1 MSLNR
6 LNALVYLAVAVVVA
20 PIVDFWHVGI
30 YGSVRVLAVADGGVV
45 VGGLIP
51 GAVAPPEAGPVTPP
65 VAVQVDAPQAEG
77 GPGCIWADRR
87 GFGILHGLM
96 AGVGSFRG
104 TGKEQDER
112 EHGRGVA

>member
-6 LNALVYLAVAVVVA
+6 LHALIYLTVAVVVA
-20 PIVDFWHVGI
+20 PVVDLRHVGI
-30 YGSVRVLAVADGGVV
+30 YASVGILAVADGGIV

-51 GAVAPPEAGPVTPP
+51 GAVAPPDAGPVSPP
-65 VAVQVDAPQAEG
+65 VAVQIDAPQAPRW
-77 GPGCIWADRR
+77 PGCIWADRE
-87 GFGILHGLM
+87 GFGLLHGLT
-96 AGVGSFRG
+96 AGVGSVRG